1 MAGTIHV
8 VELPRD
14 DDGLARFQAVA
25 EAVRAEDPSLGAGPP
40 DDDVSVLSPSSEEG
54 GALSAAL
61 FVACDGSGPG
71 EHRDLARCAA
81 MLPPHVP
88 GDEPFAGPA
97 PHTNAPAH
105 PTAGV
110 IGFWACRRGRDDAGR
125 AVLEAARAWLFAR
138 GRDAVGPLDLSTWH
152 RYRFVVDGFDDGRF
166 LLEPWNR
173 PDEVRLWREA
183 GFAPC
188 LGHAT
193 VAAPLVD
200 VPALRAAHD
209 AAIALGVTFL
219 DLATL
224 PSDDALAAL
233 YDVVSAGFAQKTG
246 FGAIPR
252 DRFFSLYA
260 GASLLLAPR
269 LSFLARDGDGRA
281 LGFAFA
287 YPDWLEPL
295 RVPGLESPRTTVVKT
310 LARRP
315 DAPASLGYALCHQHM
330 VSARDAGYSTVLFA
344 LMERWAALTR
354 VARQQG
360 VPARVSKKYAL
371 FRSTRRPA

>member
-14 DDGLARFQAVA
+14 EGGLARFEAVA
-25 EAVRAEDPSLGAGPP
+25 EAVRAEDPILGAGPP
-40 DDDVSVLSPSSEEG
+40 DDDASVLSASSEEG
-54 GALSAAL
+54 GAVPAAL
-61 FVACDGSGPG
+61 FVACDGSEPG
-71 EHRDLARCAA
+71 ERRDLARCAA
-81 MLPPHVP
+81 MLPPRVP
-88 GDEPFAGPA
+88 GDEPRRRRAARQGGLAGA
-97 PHTNAPAH
+97 L
-105 PTAGV
+105 
-110 IGFWACRRGRDDAGR
+110 GFWACRRGRDDAGR

-152 RYRFVVDGFDDGRF
+152 RYRFVVEGFDDGRF

-173 PDEVRLWREA
+173 ADEVRLWREA

-193 VAAPLVD
+193 VETPLVD

-209 AAIALGVTFL
+209 AATALGVTFV

-224 PSDDALAAL
+224 PPDDALAAL

-246 FGAIPR
+246 FGAISR

-260 GASLLLAPR
+260 GAALLLSPR
-269 LSFLARDGDGRA
+269 LSFLARGGDGRA

-315 DAPASLGYALCHQHM
+315 DAPASLGYALCHRHM

-360 VPARVSKKYAL
+360 VPARVSKRYAL